1 MSGKTTRHKIEYPVP
16 SDKVVDVAAIGQ
28 RAATTIDTLLTAAS
42 DRIQT
47 GSVLLNQLQPGE
59 QTNTYQ
65 VTFSKP
71 YTTQP
76 VVIAQSENQRHN
88 VAIWNVT
95 ATGFSWMVLN
105 NTSGTSA
112 SASVMWVAIG
122 A

>member
-1 MSGKTTRHKIEYPVP
+1 MSGKTARHKIEYPVP

-47 GSVLLNQLQPGE
+47 GRLALNQLSPGE
-59 QTNTYQ
+59 QTNTYS
-65 VTFSKP
+65 VVFSKP
-71 YTTQP
+71 FTTAP

-88 VAIWNVT
+88 VAIWNISS
-95 ATGFSWMVLN
+95 TGFNWLVLN
-105 NTSGTSA
+105 NTGGTSA
-112 SASVMWVAIG
+112 AASVMWVAIG